1 MTTPEPRTGTDL
13 VAECTLLGLRLAA
26 ALRHGD
32 RTQVDQ
38 LLEEIPGGRMD
49 VLALSLAAM
58 VDPDL
63 ELSTTTGQVIS
74 GSRRPRLTGGPELLP
89 REHGTR
95 RGYRQHRDREEQP
108 CPECTAAW
116 AVARRPLAC
125 QVEYARLRSLNVSV
139 LPAAELSR
147 AVHVLSRPAHPEESP

>member
-1 MTTPEPRTGTDL
+1 MTAAHPRSGTDL

-32 RTQVDQ
+32 RAQVNQ
-38 LLEEIPGGRMD
+38 LLEEVPGGRMD
-49 VLALSLAAM
+49 VLALSLAAL
-58 VDPDL
+58 VNPDL

-74 GSRRPRLTGGPELLP
+74 GSRRPPLTGGPEPLP

-108 CPECTAAW
+108 CPDCTAAW
-116 AVARRPLAC
+116 AVARRPAAC
-125 QVEYARLRSLNVSV
+125 QVEYARLRSLHVSV
-139 LPAAELSR
+139 LAAAELSR
-147 AVHVLSRPAHPEESP
+147 AVHVLSRPTPPEESP